1 MLLEPNSPS
10 PRSIAFVYADELEVT
25 PTLTLLTWSNTSEH
39 CDPVYS
45 SCSLH
50 LLTISWPSQK
60 ASSSMTSFLRGH
72 FHHSAEGVVVIHII
86 STFFDRVN
94 DLRLPAT
101 TKNVVKY

>member
-25 PTLTLLTWSNTSEH
+25 PTLTLLTWSNTSKH

-50 LLTISWPSQK
+50 LLTISWPSQQV
-60 ASSSMTSFLRGH
+60 SSSMTSFLRGH
-72 FHHSAEGVVVIHII
+72 AAEGVVVIYII